1 MKGCPMTL
9 GSRTCC
15 KGIEP
20 SHSWEAPGTR
30 PLCPSCPHPL
40 SSRDLCVPGL
50 SCSPSF
56 VFPIFHLL
64 SHSVPVPH
72 ISVTPASFAF
82 PLLYISTSSA
92 SSLLRVLPFVPRLSF
107 PCPSWPQ
114 SFFVSPVP
122 ILGVPVTRVPSVPF
136 QPPVLCICYLCPQ
149 IPSYISLSSHPPSV
163 TSHFL

>member
-1 MKGCPMTL
+1 MPNDPGLQDLLQGDRTFTFL
-9 GSRTCC
+9 GSPRN
-15 KGIEP
+15 P
-20 SHSWEAPGTR
+20 SFV
-30 PLCPSCPHPL
+30 PLLSPSL
-40 SSRDLCVPGL
+40 SSRDLCVLCL

-107 PCPSWPQ
+107 PCPSCPQ
-114 SFFVSPVP
+114 SFFVPPVP
-122 ILGVPVTRVPSVPF
+122 ILGVPVTRVPPVSF
-136 QPPVLCICYLCPQ
+136 QPPVVCICYLCPQ